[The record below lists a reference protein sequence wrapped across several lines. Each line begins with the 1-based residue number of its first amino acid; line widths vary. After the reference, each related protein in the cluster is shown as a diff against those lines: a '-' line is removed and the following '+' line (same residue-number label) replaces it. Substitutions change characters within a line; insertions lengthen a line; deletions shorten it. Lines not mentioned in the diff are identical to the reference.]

1 MTTCRLNSTNSVE
14 YYKMFVWVK
23 NIVVI
28 GRIGMFWI
36 YIIYGLLNLWL
47 CEDIIAYATFL

>member
-28 GRIGMFWI
+28 SRIGMF
-36 YIIYGLLNLWL
+36 
-47 CEDIIAYATFL
+47 

>member
-28 GRIGMFWI
+28 GRIGMF
-36 YIIYGLLNLWL
+36 
-47 CEDIIAYATFL
+47 